1 MQEYPTTFFSQNY
14 LYNVVNASRVFL
26 RQPMLIFNFPG
37 KKIPA
42 LHCYPA
48 RLSEN
53 KKSQPAI
60 MFNGFLPASTVKK
73 TKNYAVPASVKWKLE
88 FASQRQLKQ
97 VMGQPAK
104 FHLTH
109 CQEKHISQERSV
121 LRQIYIKRKAYLTCF
136 TLLSVVSRVFVEIQ
150 GKDQCICLQY
160 CIFSIKRRTPIKRR
174 PRLNAG
180 SKLLIFK

>member
-1 MQEYPTTFFSQNY
+1 MKLKSFKDLETTSKVRTKDLVLPLRIDEQFSSRKKYGVNWGNAGVPNDLFFSQNY

-48 RLSEN
+48 RHSEN
-53 KKSQPAI
+53 KNPSQQSCLTGFCQPA
-60 MFNGFLPASTVKK
+60 LLKK
-73 TKNYAVPASVKWKLE
+73 TENYAVPASVKWKLE

-109 CQEKHISQERSV
+109 CQEKHIS
-121 LRQIYIKRKAYLTCF
+121 
-136 TLLSVVSRVFVEIQ
+136 
-150 GKDQCICLQY
+150 
-160 CIFSIKRRTPIKRR
+160 
-174 PRLNAG
+174 
-180 SKLLIFK
+180 

>member
-1 MQEYPTTFFSQNY
+1 MQEYPTTFLSQNY

-53 KKSQPAI
+53 KNPSQQSCLTGFCQPA
-60 MFNGFLPASTVKK
+60 LLKKK
-73 TKNYAVPASVKWKLE
+73 TKSYAVSARVKWKLE

-109 CQEKHISQERSV
+109 CQEKHLSYERSV

-136 TLLSVVSRVFVEIQ
+136 TLLTVVSRVFVEIQ
-150 GKDQCICLQY
+150 GKDQCICL
-160 CIFSIKRRTPIKRR
+160 
-174 PRLNAG
+174 
-180 SKLLIFK
+180 

>member
-1 MQEYPTTFFSQNY
+1 MKLKSFKDLETTSKVRTKDLVLPLRIDEQFSSRKKYGVNWGNAGVPNDLFFSQNY

-109 CQEKHISQERSV
+109 CQEKHIS
-121 LRQIYIKRKAYLTCF
+121 
-136 TLLSVVSRVFVEIQ
+136 
-150 GKDQCICLQY
+150 
-160 CIFSIKRRTPIKRR
+160 
-174 PRLNAG
+174 
-180 SKLLIFK
+180 